1 MHFLIIQHL
10 YKLITQN
17 IHFIQLSEQKRFEQL
32 IRESDRFPHAKH
44 VDIND
49 TLPPIL
55 VSASDRS
62 CEGK

>member
-10 YKLITQN
+10 QTHRAKYTS
-17 IHFIQLSEQKRFEQL
+17 IQVSEQKRFEQL
-32 IRESDRFPHAKH
+32 IRESDRFSHAKH

-49 TLPPIL
+49 TFPPIL
-55 VSASDRS
+55 VSASDHS